1 MASLRFCSSALL
13 VLGLLN
19 SHPAHA
25 ASGVQTR
32 FVSVSGVP
40 RQLVMAQTLSGVTTA
55 PHLRHGAWYLRPGDR
70 LVDGRQIAVPADA
83 TETHPPTTLDRV
95 NAMLPNWLRW

>member
-13 VLGLLN
+13 ILGLLN

-25 ASGVQTR
+25 ASESQTQFVPASGTPRQIAVVQT
-32 FVSVSGVP
+32 VSV
-40 RQLVMAQTLSGVTTA
+40 TTTG
-55 PHLRHGAWYLRPGDR
+55 PHLRHGSWYLRPGDR
-70 LVDGRQIAVPADA
+70 LVDGRQIAAPADV
-83 TETHPPTTLDRV
+83 TEARPQTALERV